1 MARTK
6 AEIVTALKAGVQ
18 AEVATLV
25 DSATAKWVLLVNA
38 FATALK
44 VIEDLF
50 DVHVEEVDERATE
63 ILPGTLKWYA
73 NESLKFQYDAAMTS
87 TLVFDDSYTDAD
99 GETVELFGKA
109 VIYDIEEPDY
119 QIVTVASASE
129 LNGSVLLKVLKG
141 SAGSYS
147 KLTAGTEKAAFDS
160 YWEQKRF
167 AGTDMTIIS
176 NDPDLI
182 QLEMDVTYDGTILA
196 SDGSLLTDGTTFPVH
211 DAIDEFLGEFAN
223 ARFDD
228 YMYVSKL
235 VDAVQAV
242 SGVINAVATTV
253 ECKPNGGTYS
263 DILAETEQK
272 YRAEAGWIEVDPTY
286 PLSSGITYILG

>member
-6 AEIVTALKAGVQ
+6 AEIVAALKAGVQ

-44 VIEDLF
+44 VVEDLF

-73 NESLKFQYDAAMTS
+73 NESLKFQYGGLS
-87 TLVFDDSYTDAD
+87 TLVFDDSYTDED

-109 VIYDIEEPDY
+109 IIYDIEEPDY

-147 KLTAGTEKAAFDS
+147 KLATAEKSSFDS

-182 QLEMDVTYDGTILA
+182 QLEMDVTYNGTILA

-228 YMYVSKL
+228 YMYVGKL

-263 DILAETEQK
+263 DILAVTEQK
-272 YRAEAGWIEVDPTY
+272 YRAEAGWLEVDPAY